1 MTKLKLTT
9 LLFML
14 SFLIVS
20 SHAANIS
27 IIQTENVPVV
37 MTAETQHSGDDKSG
51 SMLANINGHTLTIAF
66 TENLGEVSIEV
77 QNGDGVPVDLSIM
90 DTPTGCKVWSNY
102 EDVEGEEP
110 DTDMKMHHFL
120 KFFYG
125 FPSVYQPPLD

>member
-27 IIQTENVPVV
+27 IIQTEHVPIV

-51 SMLANINGHTLTIAF
+51 SMNVSINGHYLTVAF
-66 TENLGEVSIEV
+66 TESLGEVSIEV
-77 QNGDGVPVDLSIM
+77 QNTSGIPLDVSIM
-90 DTPTGCKVWSNY
+90 DTPSGRQIY
-102 EDVEGEEP
+102 I
-110 DTDMKMHHFL
+110 
-120 KFFYG
+120 
-125 FPSVYQPPLD
+125 PLAGSYILIIKLENGDEYHGNFEVSD

>member
-90 DTPTGCKVWSNY
+90 DTPTGFMTYIPLAGRYTLIIKL
-102 EDVEGEEP
+102 EDGDEYFGEFEVE
-110 DTDMKMHHFL
+110 D
-120 KFFYG
+120 
-125 FPSVYQPPLD
+125 

>member
-14 SFLIVS
+14 SLLIVS

-51 SMLANINGHTLTIAF
+51 SMNVSINGHYLTVAF
-66 TENLGEVSIEV
+66 TESLGEVSIEV
-77 QNGDGVPVDLSIM
+77 QNTSGIPLDVSIM
-90 DTPTGCKVWSNY
+90 DTPSGRQIY
-102 EDVEGEEP
+102 I
-110 DTDMKMHHFL
+110 
-120 KFFYG
+120 
-125 FPSVYQPPLD
+125 PSAGSYILIIKLENGDEYHGNFEVSE

>member
-51 SMLANINGHTLTIAF
+51 SMNVSINGHYLTVAF
-66 TENLGEVSIEV
+66 TESLGEVSIEV
-77 QNGDGVPVDLSIM
+77 QNTSGIPLDVSIM
-90 DTPTGCKVWSNY
+90 DTPSGRQIY
-102 EDVEGEEP
+102 I
-110 DTDMKMHHFL
+110 
-120 KFFYG
+120 
-125 FPSVYQPPLD
+125 PSAGSYILIIKLENGDEYHGNFEVSE

>member
-51 SMLANINGHTLTIAF
+51 SMNVSINGHYLTVAF
-66 TENLGEVSIEV
+66 TESLGEVSIEV
-77 QNGDGVPVDLSIM
+77 QNTSGIPLDVSIM
-90 DTPTGCKVWSNY
+90 DTPSGRQIY
-102 EDVEGEEP
+102 I
-110 DTDMKMHHFL
+110 
-120 KFFYG
+120 
-125 FPSVYQPPLD
+125 PLAGSYILIIKLENGDEYHGNFEVSE

>member
-51 SMLANINGHTLTIAF
+51 SMNVSINGHYLTVAF
-66 TENLGEVSIEV
+66 TESLGEVSIEV
-77 QNGDGVPVDLSIM
+77 QNTSGIPLDVSIM
-90 DTPTGCKVWSNY
+90 DTPSGRQIY
-102 EDVEGEEP
+102 I
-110 DTDMKMHHFL
+110 
-120 KFFYG
+120 
-125 FPSVYQPPLD
+125 PLAGSYILIIKLENGDEYHENFEVSD